1 MVTATS
7 ITNNVNLA
15 EPMHLDFSDSIANTE
30 IRPCV
35 QWSSITRN
43 LNGRELQKLP
53 FQKATVVAYER

>member
-15 EPMHLDFSDSIANTE
+15 EPMHLNFFDSLANTE
-30 IRPCV
+30 IRPSV
-35 QWSSITRN
+35 KWSFTRN
-43 LNGRELQKLP
+43 LISRELQKLP